1 MTVTVQTLDSKRQV
15 LAGRNLLTL
24 PDSVMMYVVIQ
35 DLPGLCTNIV
45 QLVGLKLNMRNI
57 KDNQYGLWWWCVLCT
72 VSGLAADWF
81 CLLWSC
87 FDKMNTDYLNRDVEQ
102 TPFCFI
108 TFLDTKL

>member
-1 MTVTVQTLDSKRQV
+1 MY
-15 LAGRNLLTL
+15 LACDCDCTNSGQQAGGAGKNLLTL

-72 VSGLAADWF
+72 VSGLAADW
-81 CLLWSC
+81 CCCGAAL
-87 FDKMNTDYLNRDVEQ
+87 
-102 TPFCFI
+102 
-108 TFLDTKL
+108 TK